1 MKVLNTKSIGFQ
13 FITRLSISL
22 LSMSLIVACGKKDDS
37 PAPAAAAP
45 ATVNTAGADVV
56 QYLRGLSNQQSGIVP
71 QSTVGIDLNSKYGY
85 LFDNGS
91 GPENAPAY
99 QQFQARLQSWFSV
112 SGAAPGTLVPVNP
125 TLGARVLP
133 FRLSVPLAS
142 NIATQPGVPVPAGTV
157 AQVQLTQGGI
167 LLWVLNQDQSGNG
180 FNSEYRLE
188 TVTFQGTHVVI
199 QALSTDSRQRI
210 TLDGVMNGYEFRGR
224 LNFQNLQVNNQ
235 SGFLAEFAIP
245 TCAVFTCNL

>member
-56 QYLRGLSNQQSGIVP
+56 QYLRGLSSHQSGIVP
-71 QSTVGIDLNSKYGY
+71 QSTVGIDLNAMHGY

-112 SGAAPGTLVPVNP
+112 TGSAAGTIAAVNP
-125 TLGARVLP
+125 TLGTHMMP
-133 FRLSVPLAS
+133 FYLSVPLVS

-157 AQVQLTQGGI
+157 AQVQMTQGGVQ
-167 LLWVLNQDQSGNG
+167 LWVLDPDQSGNG
-180 FNSEYRLE
+180 TKANYRLE
-188 TVTFQGTHVVI
+188 SVTFQGTHVVI
-199 QALSTDSRQRI
+199 QALSVDSRQRV

-224 LNFQNLQVNNQ
+224 LNFQNLQVNTQ
-235 SGFLAEFAIP
+235 AGFLAEFAIP